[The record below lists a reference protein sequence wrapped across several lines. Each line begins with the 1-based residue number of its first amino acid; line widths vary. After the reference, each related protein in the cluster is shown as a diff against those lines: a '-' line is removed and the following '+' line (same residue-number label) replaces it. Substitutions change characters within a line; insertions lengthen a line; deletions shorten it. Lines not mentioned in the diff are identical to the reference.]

1 MRPTKYTWSEMQK
14 SVFEGSNDKDL
25 YLFVPNRLY
34 RLIKKAV
41 GKNSNVHI
49 VRNKKVPKD

>member
-1 MRPTKYTWSEMQK
+1 MNPTKYKWSEMQK

-49 VRNKKVPKD
+49 IRNKKVPKD